1 MNDPKPNQEDQ
12 RISAFIDGELRDD
25 ELARFEAL
33 MTADAEFRQLV
44 DELRGIGKQL
54 KRLPRQQLS
63 EDLTQ
68 RILRQ
73 AERELLQAGDSAV
86 VVTKESSLAVPKLR
100 PRRGLRRGLGWA
112 AAAIVTAL
120 LLGRFMP
127 KKEEMALAPQK
138 LAPSLATPKSQRDSD
153 DRMGR
158 RMSPSAATSKITFR
172 DKPVGRKGVEGQAT
186 KENKSSAGILGS
198 TPQRIELEPS
208 GTVAS
213 SLAEPI
219 PTEGWGL
226 VVRVA
231 LSDSQTME
239 QTLKKNGIIMDKPME
254 KRYAEQQQ
262 NEEQDASASS
272 TALYGTEP
280 KSTDLSAVDMFL
292 VQATRAQIDDTLA
305 NLKENFDV
313 TVELRLDVTA
323 ADAETKAAVMLPKN
337 QLNIYDFDESSADAS
352 KSETLRAQQESAP
365 PVGKARR
372 LPANNKSLDQF
383 LSKNSLPHSRSR
395 PMRKSKIQGNLDS
408 VQRAQA
414 PHTDVDPDAM
424 ISALF
429 IVQYADAS
437 VSTADAEIVPAA
449 ADE

>member
-33 MTADAEFRQLV
+33 LTADAEFRQLV
-44 DELRGIGKQL
+44 DELRDVGKQL

-63 EDLTQ
+63 EDLTH

-73 AERELLQAGDSAV
+73 AERELLQADDSTV
-86 VVTKESSLAVPKLR
+86 VVTKESSLAFPKLR

-112 AAAIVTAL
+112 ATAIATAF
-120 LLGRFMP
+120 LLGLFMP
-127 KKEEMALAPQK
+127 NEEEVALAPQK
-138 LAPSLATPKSQRDSD
+138 PAPSLATPKSQHDSD
-153 DRMGR
+153 DRLGR
-158 RMSPSAATSKITFR
+158 RTPPSAETSKITFP
-172 DKPVGRKGVEGQAT
+172 DKPVGRNAAEGQAA
-186 KENKSSAGILGS
+186 KENKSSAGTLGS
-198 TPQRIELEPS
+198 MPQRIEFGTS

-213 SLAEPI
+213 LLAEPI

-231 LSDSQTME
+231 LSNSQTME
-239 QTLKKNGIIMDKPME
+239 QALKKNGIIIDKPME

-262 NEEQDASASS
+262 NEGQNAPASS
-272 TALYGTEP
+272 TALHGTEP

-305 NLKENFDV
+305 NLKENPDV
-313 TVELRLDVTA
+313 TVELRFDGTA
-323 ADAETKAAVMLPKN
+323 TDAETKAAGVLPKN
-337 QLNIYDFDESSADAS
+337 QLNIYEFDESPADAS

-365 PVGKARR
+365 PVGKAKR
-372 LPANNKSLDQF
+372 LPANNKSLEQF

-395 PMRKSKIQGNLDS
+395 SMRKSKIQGNLDS

-414 PHTDVDPDAM
+414 SHIDVDSDAM

-437 VSTADAEIVPAA
+437 VSTVDAEIVPAA